1 MVSPAKNIA
10 YCFACHTGGGPIRF
24 VQEIEKIEYRE
35 ALEMLAKEAGITLT
49 NFNPA
54 QVKAQKDLYDLYQR
68 VSQHYHQSLLQEG
81 EEGIPY
87 KYLIDRGLSLDIIEK
102 FKIGYSGDSRGVLQ
116 AVADVGYIPE
126 DLVQAGIF
134 VSHDRDKFLS
144 RVIFPICNH
153 IGHPIAFTARTLTGA
168 EPKYLN
174 SPATKIFTKW
184 SVLYAYHLAKAA
196 ISKLGYVVIVE
207 WQMDAVSLHAHGVT
221 QTVAISWS
229 ALTHDQVK
237 LLKRITSRIYLAL
250 DADTAGQN
258 ATIASIEILLQH
270 EMDIRI
276 ITFPNGKDPDDF
288 VRSGGNFD
296 DLITNAQTAVHYYLS
311 IAKSRYDLS
320 SIPGKLSLA
329 RDILRL
335 IKPIHSKLEKD
346 MYLRQVADELNLSIE
361 SLYEEMRDVKT
372 PLATHESN
380 WNSQKRML
388 YESSWYILASII
400 VTVDHFEE
408 FFSWFHNIFAYNPRD
423 WEQIPNFWILQ
434 KAISTR
440 SSESN
445 SAILSPEESEDLAI
459 LALEYD
465 WYHQSLEKLLDQAR
479 PFFVKFAKEL
489 FAHKKSQLLLQYPEN
504 SREYLWV
511 FQELKSTEKHCL
523 HSLSLPYDSKKP

>member
-35 ALEMLAKEAGITLT
+35 ALEMLAKEAWVALQ

-54 QVKAQKDLYDLYQR
+54 QAKAQKDLYDLYKR
-68 VSQHYHQSLLQEG
+68 VSQYYHQSLLQEG
-81 EEGIPY
+81 EGSAPY
-87 KYLIDRGLSLDIIEK
+87 KYLVDRGLSAEIIER
-102 FKIGYSGDSRGVLQ
+102 FQIGYSGDSRGLLQ
-116 AVADVGYIPE
+116 AVSDVGYTAE

-184 SVLYAYHLAKAA
+184 HILYAYHLAKNA
-196 ISKLGYVVIVE
+196 ITKSWYAIIVE
-207 WQMDAVSLHAHGVT
+207 GQMDAVSLHAHGVHE
-221 QTVAISWS
+221 TVAISGS
-229 ALTHDQVK
+229 ALTPDQVK
-237 LLKRITSRIYLAL
+237 LLKRITNRIYLSL
-250 DADTAGQN
+250 DADLAGQN
-258 ATIASIEILLQH
+258 ATIASIETLMQH

-276 ITFPNGKDPDDF
+276 ITIPNGKDPDDF
-288 VRSGGNFD
+288 VRGGGDFS
-296 DLITNAQTAVHYYLS
+296 DLIAHAQTAVHYYLS
-311 IAKSRYDLS
+311 VAKDRYDLS
-320 SIPGKLSLA
+320 SVPWKLALA

-335 IKPIHSKLEKD
+335 IKPIQSKLEKD
-346 MYLRQVADELNLSIE
+346 IYLRQVADELSLSIE

-372 PLATHESN
+372 PIASIESN
-380 WNSQKRML
+380 LNTQKRIL
-388 YESSWYILASII
+388 HESSWYILASIFFS
-400 VTVDHFEE
+400 VEYFEE
-408 FFSWFHNIFAYNPRD
+408 FFSWFHRIFAYNPSD

-434 KAISTR
+434 KVINARWGRETMTT
-440 SSESN
+440 
-445 SAILSPEESEDLAI
+445 LSPEESEDLSI
-459 LALEYD
+459 LSLEYD
-465 WYHQSLEKLLDQAR
+465 WSHQSIEKLIDQAR

-489 FAHKKSQLLLQYPEN
+489 FAHKKSQLLLQYPEH

-511 FQELKSTEKHCL
+511 FQELKWAEKNCL